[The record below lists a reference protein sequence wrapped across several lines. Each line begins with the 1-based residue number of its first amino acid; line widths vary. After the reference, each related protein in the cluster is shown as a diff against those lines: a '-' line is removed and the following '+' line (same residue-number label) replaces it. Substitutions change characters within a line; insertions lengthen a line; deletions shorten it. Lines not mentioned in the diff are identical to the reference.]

1 MKTYRL
7 LKDIKNPD
15 HDKRNKYDYRQFEVL
30 KGGTFFEGHPAH
42 IDGDNRYEGAYVR
55 SKAWRSV
62 HGDVAAL
69 IIGNSVEADPTNWHE
84 IATVDGGYHHFA
96 DDVIERLIS
105 NGDVTLKQIQYAL
118 AQCLVE

>member
-7 LKDIKNPD
+7 LKDIDNPD
-15 HDKRNKYDYRQFEVL
+15 HDKRNKYDYRQYEVL

-42 IDGDNRYEGAYVR
+42 LDSNNRFEPAYVR
-55 SKAWRSV
+55 SKAWRGV

-69 IIGNSVEADPTNWHE
+69 IIGNSIEADPTNWHE

-96 DDVIERLIS
+96 DEVLEQLLS
-105 NGDVTLKQIQYAL
+105 GGDVTLDQVKNAL
-118 AQCLVE
+118 AKCLED